1 MTDTMTATKTCKQ
14 CGEALPLTAF
24 GTKQARCKQCINALR
39 AGKATLFQ
47 ATEHITRAQ
56 TNKQNEVAT
65 RILANLG
72 ETVTADIA
80 MEIAMDDECPAT
92 DTQKFYVKGKFD
104 RAVKDMSA
112 DEKLEYTLARAEAAQ
127 KSCTAGHLMVG
138 DNVSKAYARRGALR
152 CRDCVNAESRANK
165 AKNRGA

>member
-24 GTKQARCKQCINALR
+24 GTKQARCKQCINSLR
-39 AGKATLFQ
+39 AGKAKLSDA
-47 ATEHITRAQ
+47 ATVEAT
-56 TNKQNEVAT
+56 VA
-65 RILANLG
+65 
-72 ETVTADIA
+72 ADSA
-80 MEIAMDDECPAT
+80 MEIAIDDECPTT
-92 DTQKFYVKGKFD
+92 DIPKLRVTYT
-104 RAVKDMSA
+104 RHTAVKDMSA
-112 DEKLEYTLARAEAAQ
+112 DEKLEYTLARAEDAQ
-127 KSCTAGHLMVG
+127 KSCTEGHLMVG

>member
-1 MTDTMTATKTCKQ
+1 MSDTMTATKTCKQ

-39 AGKATLFQ
+39 AGKAKLADVAPTPSEVRAELL
-47 ATEHITRAQ
+47 ATVE
-56 TNKQNEVAT
+56 
-65 RILANLG
+65 
-72 ETVTADIA
+72 ADIA
-80 MEIAMDDECPAT
+80 MESAMDDESPAPDT
-92 DTQKFYVKGKFD
+92 DTQKFHVKGKFD
-104 RAVKDMSA
+104 RAVKDMTA
-112 DEKLEYTLARAEAAQ
+112 DEKLEYTLARAEDAQ
-127 KSCTAGHLMVG
+127 KSCSEGHLMVG

>member
-39 AGKATLFQ
+39 AGKTKLVDAATVA
-47 ATEHITRAQ
+47 ATVE
-56 TNKQNEVAT
+56 
-65 RILANLG
+65 
-72 ETVTADIA
+72 ADIA
-80 MEIAMDDECPAT
+80 METAMDDECPAT
-92 DTQKFYVKGKFD
+92 DTDTQKFHVKGKFD
-104 RAVKDMSA
+104 RAVKDTTA
-112 DEKLEYTLARAEAAQ
+112 DEKLEYTLARAEDAQ
-127 KSCTAGHLMVG
+127 KSCSEGHLMVG

-152 CRDCVNAESRANK
+152 CRACVNAESRANK

>member
-39 AGKATLFQ
+39 AGKAKLADAAPAPSP
-47 ATEHITRAQ
+47 AT
-56 TNKQNEVAT
+56 VAT
-65 RILANLG
+65 V
-72 ETVTADIA
+72 EADIA
-80 MEIAMDDECPAT
+80 MEIAMDDECPTT
-92 DTQKFYVKGKFD
+92 DIPKLRVTYT
-104 RAVKDMSA
+104 RNTAVKDMTA
-112 DEKLEYTLARAEAAQ
+112 DEKLEYTLARAEDAQ
-127 KSCTAGHLMVG
+127 KSCADGHLMVG

>member
-39 AGKATLFQ
+39 AGKAKLAD
-47 ATEHITRAQ
+47 ATTAVP
-56 TNKQNEVAT
+56 NVQNTPFTQNMIDAGVLTHVA
-65 RILANLG
+65 AAV
-72 ETVTADIA
+72 ED
-80 MEIAMDDECPAT
+80 T
-92 DTQKFYVKGKFD
+92 DTQKFHVKGKFD
-104 RAVKDMSA
+104 RAVKDMTA
-112 DEKLEYTLARAEAAQ
+112 DEKLEYTLARAEDAQ
-127 KSCTAGHLMVG
+127 KSCSEGHLMVG

>member
-39 AGKATLFQ
+39 AGKAKLSDAAPAPAPALL
-47 ATEHITRAQ
+47 ATV
-56 TNKQNEVAT
+56 K
-65 RILANLG
+65 
-72 ETVTADIA
+72 ADIA
-80 MEIAMDDECPAT
+80 MEIAMDDECPSPAPMAPVK
-92 DTQKFYVKGKFD
+92 DTLNT
-104 RAVKDMSA
+104 AVKDMSA

-127 KSCTAGHLMVG
+127 KSCTEGHLMVG

>member
-39 AGKATLFQ
+39 AGKTKLVDAAPAT
-47 ATEHITRAQ
+47 ATTFG
-56 TNKQNEVAT
+56 T
-65 RILANLG
+65 LG
-72 ETVTADIA
+72 TVEADIA
-80 MEIAMDDECPAT
+80 MEIAMDDECHAT
-92 DTQKFYVKGKFD
+92 DTQKFHVRGKFD

-112 DEKLEYTLARAEAAQ
+112 DEKLEYTLARAEDAQ
-127 KSCTAGHLMVG
+127 KSCAEGHLMVG

>member
-1 MTDTMTATKTCKQ
+1 MSGTMIATKTCKQ

-39 AGKATLFQ
+39 SGKAKLVD
-47 ATEHITRAQ
+47 AAP
-56 TNKQNEVAT
+56 AT
-65 RILANLG
+65 REERTELLAPV
-72 ETVTADIA
+72 EAD
-80 MEIAMDDECPAT
+80 T
-92 DTQKFYVKGKFD
+92 DTQKFHVKGKFD
-104 RAVKDMSA
+104 RSVKDMTA
-112 DEKLEYTLARAEAAQ
+112 DEKLEYTLARAEDAQ
-127 KSCTAGHLMVG
+127 KSCSEGHLMVG

>member
-1 MTDTMTATKTCKQ
+1 MSDTMIATKTCKQ
-14 CGEALPLTAF
+14 CGKALPLTAF

-39 AGKATLFQ
+39 ATTAVP
-47 ATEHITRAQ
+47 
-56 TNKQNEVAT
+56 NVQNTPFTQNMIDAGV
-65 RILANLG
+65 LANVDAAV
-72 ETVTADIA
+72 ED
-80 MEIAMDDECPAT
+80 T
-92 DTQKFYVKGKFD
+92 DTQKFHVKGKFD

-112 DEKLEYTLARAEAAQ
+112 DEKLEYTLARAAAAQ
-127 KSCTAGHLMVG
+127 KSCSEGHLMVG

>member
-1 MTDTMTATKTCKQ
+1 MADTMTATKTCKQ

-24 GTKQARCKQCINALR
+24 GTKQARCKRCINALR
-39 AGKATLFQ
+39 AGKAKLSDA
-47 ATEHITRAQ
+47 ATAP
-56 TNKQNEVAT
+56 APAPAL
-65 RILANLG
+65 LAAV
-72 ETVTADIA
+72 EADIA
-80 MEIAMDDECPAT
+80 MEIAMGDECPT
-92 DTQKFYVKGKFD
+92 TGTQKFHVRGKFD

-127 KSCTAGHLMVG
+127 KSCTEGHLMVG